1 MNQSPIISADWLSN
15 RTTQA
20 ALALLSDAGHQAY
33 VVGGAVRNHL
43 MGHAVGDI
51 DIATD
56 ATPQQV
62 IELAQAASVKC
73 VETGVEHGTV
83 TLILS
88 GESYEVTSFRRDVEA
103 HGRRATVAFG
113 TSLTEDAMRRDF
125 TINALY
131 VDAGGAISDPT
142 GQGLDDLRKGLLRFI
157 GSAHHRIRE
166 DYLRILRF
174 FRFHA
179 HYAPPDAGFDPDILA
194 ACAALA
200 DGLDQLSRER
210 IGSEMIKLL
219 CAQNPAPA
227 LAAMEQTGILHHC
240 ITGANLRALGPVLH
254 FEAERGFAPDPAL
267 RLAAIGGEDLQTEL
281 RLSKSMA
288 QNVAVLRET
297 ATGNMAGAEL
307 GYRHGETMAHAALML
322 RHAVFETP
330 LDLSEWAAATLGAQA
345 EFPIRAADLM
355 PKLQG
360 PDLGKALAEL
370 EARWIASGFRLTR
383 RDLLAL

>member
-1 MNQSPIISADWLSN
+1 MSQSPIISADWLSN
-15 RTTQA
+15 STTQA
-20 ALALLSDAGHQAY
+20 ALALLNDAGHQAC

-88 GESYEVTSFRRDVEA
+88 GQSYEVTSFRRDVAA
-103 HGRRATVAFG
+103 HGRHATVAFG
-113 TSLTEDAMRRDF
+113 RSLTEDAMRRDF

-131 VDAGGAISDPT
+131 VDADGTISDPT
-142 GQGLDDLRKGLLRFI
+142 GQGVDDLRKGLLRFI
-157 GSAHHRIRE
+157 GSAPQRIRE

-179 HYAPPDAGFDPDILA
+179 HYAPPKAGFDPDILA

-200 DGLDQLSRER
+200 DGLNQLSRER
-210 IGSEMIKLL
+210 IGAEMIKLL
-219 CAQNPAPA
+219 GAENPAPA
-227 LAAMEQTGILHHC
+227 LAAMEQTGILYHC
-240 ITGANLRALGPVLH
+240 ITGANLRALGPLLH
-254 FEAERGFAPDPAL
+254 FEAEHGFAPDPTL

-281 RLSKSMA
+281 RLSKSMT

-307 GYRHGETMAHAALML
+307 GYRHGETVAHAALML
-322 RHAVFETP
+322 RHAFLETP

-360 PDLGKALAEL
+360 PDLGKTLAKL

-383 RDLLAL
+383 SDLLAL